1 MGEAGLQSPIELG
14 EVGILWAILPKNYH
28 YQPTLTELT
37 QTAWQRP
44 LFPNEKKIHTGKPEQ
59 KCFPTTGANSP
70 EQGQRGQPCS
80 PGALGRITSMR
91 LLRFS
96 HTEMGINNGSDA

>member
-1 MGEAGLQSPIELG
+1 MGEVGLQSPIELG

-44 LFPNEKKIHTGKPEQ
+44 LFPNEKKNTHRETRTEV
-59 KCFPTTGANSP
+59 FPYHG
-70 EQGQRGQPCS
+70 G
-80 PGALGRITSMR
+80 
-91 LLRFS
+91 
-96 HTEMGINNGSDA
+96 